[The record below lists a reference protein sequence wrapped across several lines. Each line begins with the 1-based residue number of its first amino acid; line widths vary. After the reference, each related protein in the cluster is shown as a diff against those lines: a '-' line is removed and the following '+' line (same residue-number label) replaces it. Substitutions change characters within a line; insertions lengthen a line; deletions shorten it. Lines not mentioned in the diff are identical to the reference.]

1 MPSFDDLLACP
12 RCGGP
17 LRALH
22 CDSCPAQY
30 DAPGGIPDL
39 RLPADARTEQVR
51 GFYMAA
57 PFPGYAP
64 EETYSGLRA
73 RASRSAFARSLD
85 AAIPGDGTVLEMGCG
100 TGQLSLF
107 LVSADRVVVGADLS
121 RVSLNLAQGAA
132 ERFGVSGAR
141 FVETD
146 IRAPGLRR
154 ESFDVVIC
162 NGVLHHTPDP
172 GASFAAL
179 SRLVRPG
186 GIIVVGVYNAVARM
200 PLRMRRFLA
209 RLSGYRWIPG
219 DPVLR
224 ERQSEPG
231 RREAWVRDQYQ
242 HIEEHR
248 HTIGEV
254 RGWFRDAGLTWV
266 RAYPSTLLGGEA
278 NELFAQEDDWTLER
292 ALAQVGWMRTL
303 GREGGLFAAVG
314 AKPC

>member
-1 MPSFDDLLACP
+1 MPSFDDLLSCP

-17 LRALH
+17 LRALR
-22 CDSCPAQY
+22 CDPCPARY
-30 DAPGGIPDL
+30 DAPRGIPDL

-51 GFYMAA
+51 EFYTAA
-57 PFPGYAP
+57 PFPGYP
-64 EETYSGLRA
+64 PGESYGGLRA

-107 LVSADRVVVGADLS
+107 LASADRLVVGADLS
-121 RVSLNLAQGAA
+121 RASLELAQSAA
-132 ERFGVSGAR
+132 ERFGVGSAR

-146 IRAPGLRR
+146 VRAPGLRR
-154 ESFDVVIC
+154 EGFDVVIC

-172 GASFAAL
+172 RGSFAAL

-186 GIIVVGVYNAVARM
+186 GIMVVGVYNAVARM
-200 PLRMRRFLA
+200 PLRARRFVA

-231 RREAWVRDQYQ
+231 RVEAWIRDQYQ

-254 RGWFRDAGLTWV
+254 RGWFREAGLTWV
-266 RAYPSTLLGGEA
+266 RAYPSTLLSGEA
-278 NELFAQEDDWTLER
+278 NHLFAQEDDWALER

-303 GREGGLFAAVG
+303 GGEGGVFAAVG
-314 AKPC
+314 AKPS